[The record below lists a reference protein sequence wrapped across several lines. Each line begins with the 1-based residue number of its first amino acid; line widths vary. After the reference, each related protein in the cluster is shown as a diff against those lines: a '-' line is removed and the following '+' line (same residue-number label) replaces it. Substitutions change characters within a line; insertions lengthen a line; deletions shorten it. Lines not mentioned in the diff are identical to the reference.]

1 MTEKTSPNEDYS
13 NLANNFIQAFLDLD
27 DSFKEGSEA
36 MKNFAGTV
44 FENYISDA
52 LYKESRFLE
61 KLAKSSF
68 LTRWY
73 YRMKYRKAK
82 YIRIKMERYY
92 KQIS

>member
-1 MTEKTSPNEDYS
+1 
-13 NLANNFIQAFLDLD
+13 
-27 DSFKEGSEA
+27 
-36 MKNFAGTV
+36 MKNFAGAV

>member
-13 NLANNFIQAFLDLD
+13 ILIGDVVRAFSDLGN
-27 DSFKEGSEA
+27 SIKESSKSLG
-36 MKNFAGTV
+36 KFAGAT
-44 FENYISDA
+44 FERYISDA
-52 LYKESRFLE
+52 LRNEKRFLE
-61 KLAKSSF
+61 KLEKSSF
-68 LTRWY
+68 LTKWY